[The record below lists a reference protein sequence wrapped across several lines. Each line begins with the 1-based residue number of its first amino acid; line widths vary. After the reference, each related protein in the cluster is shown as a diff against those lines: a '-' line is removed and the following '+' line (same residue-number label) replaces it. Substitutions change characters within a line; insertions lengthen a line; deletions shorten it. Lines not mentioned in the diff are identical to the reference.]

1 MTENDSEWL
10 YKMLMDCKGSKEKIS
25 EVLQQIRGD
34 YAFIFVEGDE
44 MFVGKD
50 YFGKR
55 SLLLGM
61 GENYFIFTSVPVHDS
76 VRIIQN
82 ENA

>member
-1 MTENDSEWL
+1 
-10 YKMLMDCKGSKEKIS
+10 MLISCKGQKEKMR
-25 EVLQQIRGD
+25 ELLEQIRGD
-34 YAFIFVEGDE
+34 YAFIFMEGDE
-44 MFVGKD
+44 IFVGKD

-61 GENYFIFTSVPVHDS
+61 GEDYFIFTSVPVHDS
-76 VRIIQN
+76 VRIIQP